1 MRGLYG
7 LSNYMNYAGMMSAG
21 TSTSSASSLYNSLS
35 EYSSIRN
42 GSYRKLVKAYY
53 KKMNQTEQTDK
64 TSNSSAKKNSAG
76 SVSLSAVKAEATELS
91 DAAKKLTTTGKN
103 SLFSNSDKYDKDAA
117 YKAVNAF
124 VNQYN
129 DTVDSMKTVTG
140 TAVKNAGGH
149 MQNMTNIMS
158 KGLAKVGITVD
169 TDGKMVLDEKTFK
182 DADMSKV
189 KSLFNGSSSYAGM
202 ISTAADRI
210 ASQANNQIGQLSGG
224 LYGQNGYYNSYYS
237 GSLYNSYF

>member
-7 LSNYMNYAGMMSAG
+7 LSNYMNYSSMMSTG
-21 TSTSSASSLYNSLS
+21 TSTSSASSLYSSLG

-42 GSYRKLVKAYY
+42 GGYRKLVKAYY

-91 DAAKKLTTTGKN
+91 DATKKLTTTGKN
-103 SLFSNSDKYDKDAA
+103 SLFSNADKYDKDAA
-117 YKAVNAF
+117 YKAVSAF

-129 DTVDSMKTVTG
+129 DTVDSMKTITG
-140 TAVKNAGGH
+140 TAVKNAGNH
-149 MQNMTNIMS
+149 MKNMTNIMS

-182 DADMSKV
+182 DADMSRV

-210 ASQANNQIGQLSGG
+210 ASQASNQIGQLSGG